1 MTVDVTASGGGAVT
15 GVTINNAGTGYQD
28 NEVITINAGGAD
40 ATFRVNGIT
49 NATAA
54 DVSFSNAFF
63 RNVSNDTLTA
73 TINGSS
79 KTLTLG
85 AGSNGFTITDSQ
97 NISLVGV
104 TGGIS
109 SVTLNAVSYAG
120 TGSHSSAGIGLNTT
134 GTDSYLTVALNDSSS
149 TGDILQFK
157 QNDILTIKNQTAFSG
172 SANGQAKIRGISGTA
187 LQLTDYDGAGFAN
200 VDFSDANSTH
210 ITGLKRTTDS
220 SVSTVTPDG
229 SNIYTFNL
237 TDADNKYKEGDL
249 IVFRQLLD
257 DGSPALEERLLEVTK
272 SVAGSNQV
280 LVKVADNSSTNTT
293 LSNYNRGSASNSTRV
308 NNSALSSKDVEPDVG
323 LRSLRA
329 NASTA
334 NGKIVAPEQGIAI
347 SGTKMFVADG
357 THQLRAY
364 TIDPTDSTAAAT
376 ADSTLTVDLGTA
388 RFKKFVWCV

>member
-1 MTVDVTASGGGAVT
+1 M
-15 GVTINNAGTGYQD
+15 
-28 NEVITINAGGAD
+28 
-40 ATFRVNGIT
+40 
-49 NATAA
+49 
-54 DVSFSNAFF
+54 
-63 RNVSNDTLTA
+63 
-73 TINGSS
+73 
-79 KTLTLG
+79 
-85 AGSNGFTITDSQ
+85 
-97 NISLVGV
+97 
-104 TGGIS
+104 
-109 SVTLNAVSYAG
+109 
-120 TGSHSSAGIGLNTT
+120 
-134 GTDSYLTVALNDSSS
+134 
-149 TGDILQFK
+149 
-157 QNDILTIKNQTAFSG
+157 
-172 SANGQAKIRGISGTA
+172 
-187 LQLTDYDGAGFAN
+187 
-200 VDFSDANSTH
+200 
-210 ITGLKRTTDS
+210 
-220 SVSTVTPDG
+220 
-229 SNIYTFNL
+229 

-388 RFKKFVWCV
+388 RFKNLFGVYDDGTNYNVYGLGKTGWAMGDVSGYDAVDRTILVAQINKSNGSVTVANAVD